1 MVIQTNFIRLS
12 TVLMIQCLT
21 TQEALPTL
29 ARYKRP
35 LLIHAEVQ
43 LDLDG
48 KLELENGV
56 DNARSYSTYLKTRP
70 ASM

>member
-1 MVIQTNFIRLS
+1 MAIQTNFSTLP

-21 TQEALPTL
+21 VQEALPTL

-35 LLIHAEVQ
+35 LLVHAEV
-43 LDLDG
+43 LVDLDG
-48 KLELENGV
+48 KVELGDGV
-56 DNARSYSTYLKTRP
+56 DNARLYSTYLKTRP